1 MKTETELERELAAE
15 TEAKYMAIG
24 VAADALEERDRLR
37 EVLSTIRERVYGST
51 FHMGGDDLIRILS
64 NATLKMQA

>member
-51 FHMGGDDLIRILS
+51 FHMGG
-64 NATLKMQA
+64 